1 MAEAK
6 KFSAS
11 DVLLHTTTDDCW
23 LLIRGKVYDVTKFLD
38 DHPGGEDVLLHA
50 SDAFENVGHSLSAEA
65 MMEKYLIGSVDG
77 YVAPHVASG
86 VTSKASSSV
95 NTNKPV
101 VAPASSSFNPLPLL
115 VIALAVAGDSFPN
128 GDSSVALNRLTD
140 TLAVSTSPLS
150 HMALRSTLSDVCW
163 KVTHLT
169 VGASFCCTEFC
180 AAASTGLSSM
190 VRFWSPVCERKP
202 LLEPPVA
209 DSVPRRLL

>member
-50 SDAFENVGHSLSAEA
+50 SASGDATDAFENVGHSSSAEA

-95 NTNKPV
+95 NANKPV
-101 VAPASSSFNPLPLL
+101 VAPPSNSFNPLPLI
-115 VIALAVAGDSFPN
+115 VIVLAVAAWYYFTFISKN
-128 GDSSVALNRLTD
+128 
-140 TLAVSTSPLS
+140 
-150 HMALRSTLSDVCW
+150 
-163 KVTHLT
+163 K
-169 VGASFCCTEFC
+169 E
-180 AAASTGLSSM
+180 
-190 VRFWSPVCERKP
+190 
-202 LLEPPVA
+202 
-209 DSVPRRLL
+209 